1 VTEGKYRQ
9 ETIMLKDYLNE
20 GRAESGTIT
29 KELLE
34 EVNEAKLG
42 TGG

>member
-1 VTEGKYRQ
+1 VTEGEYRQ
-9 ETIMLKDYLNE
+9 ETIMLKMLKR
-20 GRAESGTIT
+20 GGESGTIT

-42 TGG
+42 TR

>member
-1 VTEGKYRQ
+1 
-9 ETIMLKDYLNE
+9 MLKILKR
-20 GRAESGTIT
+20 GSESGTIT